1 MKAVRFFIFAI
12 GLIAT
17 VSVSHG
23 QYPPFSQTPATPPST
38 LKPDYLKGVGIEQRL
53 AQQIPLDLVFKDET
67 GKSVRLGDY
76 FDGKKPVV
84 LTLVYY
90 NCPLLCTLVLNDLTR
105 AMNGLD
111 LSAGDDYQ
119 VVTVSFD
126 PKETPAIAAAKK
138 DEYLRS
144 YRRPH
149 AEDGWHFLTGDDASI
164 HALTDSVGFTYRW
177 DPQYNQFIHP
187 SGITILTPGG
197 VISRYFFGIDYGLK
211 DLKFSLQEAS
221 GNKIG
226 SLTDQ
231 ILLYCFHYDELSG
244 MYKYSRAVIHLV
256 QLGGVL
262 TLLGLGSFWFAMF
275 RRRSD
280 GIESNG

>member
-1 MKAVRFFIFAI
+1 VSALRRTIFAI
-12 GLIAT
+12 CLLVVAAP
-17 VSVSHG
+17 SLAD
-23 QYPPFSQTPATPPST
+23 YPPFSQTPAPPPG
-38 LKPDYLKGVGIEQRL
+38 LKPAYLDGIGIEQKL
-53 AQQIPLDLVFKDET
+53 GQQVPLDLVFKDET

-90 NCPLLCTLVLNDLTR
+90 GCPMLCTLVLNDLTR
-105 AMNGLD
+105 GMNGLS

-126 PKETPAIAAAKK
+126 PKETPEMAASKK
-138 DEYLRS
+138 ENYLRS

-149 AEDGWHFLTGDDASI
+149 GEEGWHFLTGDEASI
-164 HALTDSVGFTYRW
+164 HELTQSVGFTYRW
-177 DPQYNQFIHP
+177 DPKYSQFVHP
-187 SGITILTPGG
+187 SGIMILTPSGT
-197 VISRYFFGIDYGLK
+197 VSRYFFGIDYGLK

-226 SLTDQ
+226 SFSDQ

-244 MYKYSRAVIHLV
+244 MYKYSHLV
-256 QLGGVL
+256 INLVRAGGVL
-262 TLLGLGSFWFAMF
+262 TLAGLGAFWFAMF
-275 RRRSD
+275 RRRSNR
-280 GIESNG
+280 IESNG

>member
-1 MKAVRFFIFAI
+1 MKPLRLFIFAMCLVFMI
-12 GLIAT
+12 RSSA
-17 VSVSHG
+17 G
-23 QYPPFSQTPATPPST
+23 QYPPFSQTPAPPPT
-38 LKPDYLKGVGIEQRL
+38 LKPDYLKGIGIEQRL
-53 AQQIPLDLVFKDET
+53 GQQIPLDLVFKDET
-67 GKSVRLGDY
+67 GKSVKLGDY

-90 NCPLLCTLVLNDLTR
+90 GCPLLCTLVLNDLTR
-105 AMNGLD
+105 GMNGLD

-126 PKETPAIAAAKK
+126 PKETPAIAAEKK
-138 DEYLRS
+138 QNYLRS

-149 AEDGWHFLTGDDASI
+149 AEDGWHFLTGDEASI
-164 HALTDSVGFTYRW
+164 HALTETIGFTYRW

-187 SGITILTPGG
+187 SGITILTPNG

-211 DLKFSLQEAS
+211 DLKLSLQEAS

-226 SLTDQ
+226 TLTDQ

-244 MYKYSRAVIHLV
+244 MYKYSHAVIRLV

-262 TLLGLGSFWFAMF
+262 TLMGLGSFWFAMF
-275 RRRSD
+275 RRRRHR
-280 GIESNG
+280 IESNG